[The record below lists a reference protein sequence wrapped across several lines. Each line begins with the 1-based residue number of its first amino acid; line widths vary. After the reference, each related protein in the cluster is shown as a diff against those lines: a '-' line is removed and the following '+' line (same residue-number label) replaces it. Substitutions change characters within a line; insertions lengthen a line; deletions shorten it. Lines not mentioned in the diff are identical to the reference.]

1 MRKIWFV
8 LLALFV
14 AFPASSTSTYANS
27 VKAKTEASV
36 TKSNVTVNGKTIRL
50 SGFNIAGSNYYSLRD
65 ISKHLSG
72 TTSEFDVTWNTRTN
86 SIEIVKEQSYT
97 PDDSIKQ
104 TSYSSNKSYT
114 AILSN
119 AKVIVNGAPQ
129 QLKAYNIDGSNYFQL
144 RDLAVQIP
152 FEVEFDETSN
162 QINIF
167 SKAVENTYRAN
178 VTTTINDNVVSSE
191 FPRWK
196 SPILSYLINNGD
208 QTVSVV
214 EANQGVTIE
223 TYNTKFELIDN
234 HKVELELPLFGGFYS
249 GKIYNYIAFGQENKE
264 ENDDKEVIR
273 IVRYDKNFK
282 RIDSVSIKGGE
293 SYTINPFASGSGRMA
308 EQDNTLIF
316 HTARK
321 RYTTSDGLN
330 HQSQLTI
337 QVNTSTMTVTNDLG
351 RFQKNHVSHSFD
363 QYVQFDGSTP
373 VLVDHG
379 DAYPRSVVIHRG
391 SGSDYTEAD
400 AFKIPGRIGA
410 NMTGVSL
417 GGFEMSNDYYIVAM
431 NSIDHSYVTDYTSYE
446 MVGLPRDQRDI
457 ILSLMPKANFNSA
470 AAKQVTLS
478 KYVGSDHIASIPK
491 LIKRSDNN
499 MIVLW
504 QEFDVNNH
512 LQDAKYVEIDGQGN
526 TLGEI
531 QSLPHYVLSET
542 DPIVTDNRIIWYTN
556 VDGKRTFYTI
566 PLH

>member
-14 AFPASSTSTYANS
+14 AFPASSTSTYADS
-27 VKAKTEASV
+27 VKAKAEASV

-72 TTSEFDVTWNTRTN
+72 TTSEFDVTWNTQTN
-86 SIEIVKEQSYT
+86 AIEIVKEQLYT

-144 RDLAVQIP
+144 RDLAEQIP
-152 FEVEFDETSN
+152 FEVEFDESSN

-178 VTTTINDNVVSSE
+178 VTSIINDNVVSSE

-196 SPILSYLINNGD
+196 NPILSYLINNVD
-208 QTVSVV
+208 QTFSVI

-337 QVNTSTMTVTNDLG
+337 QVNTSTMTVSNDLG
-351 RFQKNHVSHSFD
+351 QFQKNHVSHSFD

-379 DAYPRSVVIHRG
+379 DAYPRSIVIHRG
-391 SGSDYTEAD
+391 NGMNYTEAD
-400 AFKIPGRIGA
+400 LFKIPGRIGA

-417 GGFEMSNDYYIVAM
+417 GGFEMSNDYYMVAM

-457 ILSLMPKANFNSA
+457 ILSLMPKANFNST
-470 AAKQVTLS
+470 AAKQITLS

-504 QEFDVNNH
+504 QEFDMNNH
-512 LQDAKYVEIDGQGN
+512 LQDVKYVEIDGQGN

-531 QSLPHYVLSET
+531 QSLPHYVLSEV
-542 DPIVTDNRIIWYTN
+542 DPIIVDNRIIWYTN
-556 VDGKRTFYTI
+556 VDGKRTFYTL

>member
-14 AFPASSTSTYANS
+14 AFPASSTSTYADS
-27 VKAKTEASV
+27 VKAKAEASV

-65 ISKHLSG
+65 ISKQLSG
-72 TTSEFDVTWNTRTN
+72 TTSEFDVTWNTKTN
-86 SIEIVKEQSYT
+86 AIEIVKEQPYT

-144 RDLAVQIP
+144 RDLAAQIP
-152 FEVEFDETSN
+152 FEVEFDESSN

-167 SKAVENTYRAN
+167 SEAVENTYRAN
-178 VTTTINDNVVSSE
+178 VTSIINDNVVSSE

-223 TYNTKFELIDN
+223 TYNTDFKLIEN
-234 HKVELELPLFGGFYS
+234 HTVDLELPLFGGFYS
-249 GKIYNYIAFGQENKE
+249 GKTYNYIAFGQENKE

-282 RIDSVSIKGGE
+282 RVDSLSIKGGE
-293 SYTINPFASGSGRMA
+293 SYTIEPFAHGSGRMA
-308 EQDNTLIF
+308 EHENTLIF

-351 RFQKNHVSHSFD
+351 QFQKNHVSHSFD

-379 DAYPRSVVIHRG
+379 DAYPRSIVIHRG
-391 SGSDYTEAD
+391 EGSNYTEAD
-400 AFKIPGRIGA
+400 LFKIPGRIGA
-410 NMTGVSL
+410 NTTGVSL
-417 GGFEMSNDYYIVAM
+417 GGFEMSNDYYMVAM
-431 NSIDHSYVTDYTSYE
+431 NSIDHSYVTEYTSYE

-478 KYVGSDHIASIPK
+478 KYVGSDHIASVPK
-491 LIKRSDNN
+491 LVKRSDND

-504 QEFDVNNH
+504 QEFDLNNH
-512 LQDAKYVEIDGQGN
+512 LQNVKYVEIDGQGN
-526 TLGEI
+526 TLGEV

-542 DPIVTDNRIIWYTN
+542 DPLVVDNRIIWYTN